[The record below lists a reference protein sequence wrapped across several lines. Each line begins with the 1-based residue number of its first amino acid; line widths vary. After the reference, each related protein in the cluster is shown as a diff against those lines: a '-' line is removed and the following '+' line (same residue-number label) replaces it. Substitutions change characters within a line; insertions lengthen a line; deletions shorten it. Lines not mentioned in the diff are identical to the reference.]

1 MITFL
6 FPFILLFLIYI
17 FFIIL
22 TKKYMKF
29 SVIQLIF
36 ITAFYLYIITI
47 LVFQLFPLPVQKEL
61 IEDSIKYGFE
71 YQNNFIPF
79 TTIRIAFKNYFEF
92 GLNSIIDIIFQII
105 IYIPFGLYFPILF
118 SEKIK
123 IISIIKYGFSFS
135 IGIKII
141 QYLINL
147 ILGFNY
153 RSINIDEVI
162 LTIIG
167 IVIGYFIYIICE
179 KIIKKMEMEI
189 QYIRPF

>member
-92 GLNSIIDIIFQII
+92 GVNSIIDIIFQII